1 MSRIMMMLFFLLVAC
16 MAFIAP
22 GNAAPPRQS
31 FKWTK
36 FWRPM
41 LVDLDDPDSVMEV
54 ITRLE
59 RSLLRNSDYEHQKRG
74 VDFGLGR
81 GYSGSQAAKHLMG
94 LAAANYAIGPG
105 RKRRDTTES
114 PVIVKTGAIN

>member
-1 MSRIMMMLFFLLVAC
+1 MKHKDTIYLKLRNIFKLFLLRDWC
-16 MAFIAP
+16 FY
-22 GNAAPPRQS
+22 S
-31 FKWTK
+31 
-36 FWRPM
+36 
-41 LVDLDDPDSVMEV
+41 
-54 ITRLE
+54 
-59 RSLLRNSDYEHQKRG
+59 QKRG

-114 PVIVKTGAIN
+114 PTVDVNTEAIN

>member
-1 MSRIMMMLFFLLVAC
+1 MSRFVMTIFFLLVAC
-16 MAFIAP
+16 LALIVP
-22 GNAAPPRQS
+22 GSAAPPR
-31 FKWTK
+31 
-36 FWRPM
+36 RPM

-114 PVIVKTGAIN
+114 TPEDVKTGAIN